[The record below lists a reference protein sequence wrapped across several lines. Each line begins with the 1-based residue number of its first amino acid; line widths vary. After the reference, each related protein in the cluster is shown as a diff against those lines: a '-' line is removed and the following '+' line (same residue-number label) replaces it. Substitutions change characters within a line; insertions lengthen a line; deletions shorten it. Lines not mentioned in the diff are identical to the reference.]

1 MVKVKVSWNPGDSGE
16 PGDRDPGHD
25 TKAQLEYSVY
35 DILPDTQ
42 LLHVEQGETLSY
54 SETTSQNQGV
64 EQLTSKD
71 YQATVLKKA
80 WEAQWDYNC
89 NIDVVNLIPQPPA
102 PNEHTPPAS
111 DTQLGVGNE
120 VTYV

>member
-1 MVKVKVSWNPGDSGE
+1 
-16 PGDRDPGHD
+16 
-25 TKAQLEYSVY
+25 LEYGVY

-80 WEAQWDYNC
+80 
-89 NIDVVNLIPQPPA
+89 
-102 PNEHTPPAS
+102 
-111 DTQLGVGNE
+111 
-120 VTYV
+120 